1 MMLWANVNCCND
13 DGTLFFDTYDILR
26 CGEAVLDPVDND
38 IWCKSKK
45 WTILDSGAST
55 TTPRD
60 SRKSKCD
67 KHTCVRG
74 KKWFQEP
81 IYVNYYYYCKSSS
94 EGIKSTIY
102 KENKWCVYY
111 FISHVVQNIHG
122 LPSNRRRDP
131 PTLLHDFRDCI
142 FALSNVVVF
151 SAWSSSS
158 SLSSLWS
165 FSSSAN
171 LGNETYSNWNFE
183 SINSCCCCCVVEWWW
198 VKVTESSGSTL
209 LVVVGFLRGRVEG
222 VVGRMALMIS
232 DQSPC
237 QRLLLLLLLL
247 RKAERV
253 SSRMGAILSERQ
265 GERGWVLCERE
276 RWERTAINLCPPPW
290 LKKGLLLLTLHFLFT
305 THSVI
310 LNGDKVFVFL
320 LFTPFQISSFLFNYY
335 CYLLF
340 YGAVTVTVAVRSRQ
354 DLTFSLI
361 FIAYRS
367 ILAW

>member
-45 WTILDSGAST
+45 WTILDSVAST

-67 KHTCVRG
+67 VRR

-151 SAWSSSS
+151 PAWSSSS

-253 SSRMGAILSERQ
+253 SSRMGAILEWKTRRKGMSTLWKREMRKNCHKSLSPALVKKRFALAYIAFSLHHSLRHLERRQ
-265 GERGWVLCERE
+265 SLCLFVVHSFSNKLFF
-276 RWERTAINLCPPPW
+276 IQ
-290 LKKGLLLLTLHFLFT
+290 LLLLFA
-305 THSVI
+305 I
-310 LNGDKVFVFL
+310 LWCC
-320 LFTPFQISSFLFNYY
+320 Y
-335 CYLLF
+335 CYCCCEE
-340 YGAVTVTVAVRSRQ
+340 
-354 DLTFSLI
+354 
-361 FIAYRS
+361 
-367 ILAW
+367 